1 MEAEYDYDL
10 FVIGGGSGG
19 IKAATTAAKLGAKV
33 AVADYVVPS
42 PFGTTWGLGGTCVNV
57 GCIPKKLFHY
67 ASLLGEAK
75 EDTNAVGWDV
85 EPHGNHDWKK
95 MTDTVQKYIR
105 NLRWNAKL
113 ILGEMKIKYYNML
126 AKFVDDHTI
135 ELYDPKKEK
144 KETVS
149 AKNILIAVGGR
160 PSTLPH
166 IPNFKELTI
175 TSDDVFY
182 LKQNP
187 GKTLVVGASYIALEC
202 AGFLTGLG
210 NDVTVMVRSVLL
222 RTFDQS
228 AATRVGKFMES
239 KGTKFIYGAV
249 PEAIEKLED
258 GRKKVSWKDRD
269 GNIQSEV
276 YDSVLVAIGRNANT
290 PYLNLEAA
298 GVKADPENNKV
309 YTNEYEQ
316 TSVPHIYCVGDCAFG
331 KPELTPPAVMA
342 GKLLSERLFNGSKK
356 IMNYRMIATTV
367 FTPLEYS
374 IIGYGEEEA
383 INLFGRNN
391 VTAYHSVFKPLEW
404 VYIENRPSDL
414 CYVKMVCK
422 KDENEKVIG
431 LHYVGPNAGEVV
443 QGFSVA
449 VNLGAT
455 REDFANTV
463 GIHPTCAEEVL
474 ELNLTTDQS
483 PEAAGGCKGCGI

>member
-1 MEAEYDYDL
+1 MEAEYEYDL

-75 EDTNAVGWDV
+75 EDSNAVGWDV
-85 EPHGNHDWKK
+85 EPHGTHDWKK
-95 MTDTVQKYIR
+95 MTDSVQKYIR

-113 ILGEMKIKYYNML
+113 VLGEMKIKYYNML
-126 AKFVDDHTI
+126 AKFVDDHTV
-135 ELYDPKKEK
+135 EVYDPKKEK
-144 KETVS
+144 RETVT

-160 PSTLPH
+160 PTTLAH

-175 TSDDVFY
+175 SSDDVFY

-202 AGFLTGLG
+202 AGFLKGLG

-222 RTFDQS
+222 RSFDQS

-258 GRKKVSWKDRD
+258 GRKKVSFRD
-269 GNIQSEV
+269 QNGNIQSDV
-276 YDSVLVAIGRNANT
+276 YDSILVAIGRVANT

-298 GVKADPENNKV
+298 GVKIDAENNKV
-309 YTNEYEQ
+309 FTNEFEQ
-316 TSVPHIYCVGDCAFG
+316 TSTPNIYCVGDCAFG

-356 IMNYRMIATTV
+356 LMNYKMIATTV

-374 IIGYGEEEA
+374 IIGYGEDEA
-383 INLFGRNN
+383 INIFGRNN
-391 VTAYHSVFKPLEW
+391 ITAYHTVFKPLEW
-404 VYIENRPSDL
+404 IYIENRPNDL
-414 CYVKMVCK
+414 CYVKMICK

-474 ELNLTTDQS
+474 ELNVPSDQS